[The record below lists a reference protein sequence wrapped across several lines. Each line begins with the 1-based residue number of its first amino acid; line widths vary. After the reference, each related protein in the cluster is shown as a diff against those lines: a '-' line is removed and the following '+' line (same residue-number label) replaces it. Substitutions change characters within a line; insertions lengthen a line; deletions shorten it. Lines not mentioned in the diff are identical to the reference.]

1 MGKVA
6 PLLKLDWR
14 WGFVATALAPVR
26 GGGAFGVGRLVKGV
40 ERFFSK
46 ISYATR

>member
-1 MGKVA
+1 MA

-26 GGGAFGVGRLVKGV
+26 GAGELDV
-40 ERFFSK
+40 EEIDFQQNTEIFNVLK
-46 ISYATR
+46 ISKK